1 MLTRASVVN
10 YDFVNSGTRLHDTL
24 VQDESESVAESMIL
38 YEVEGHTESI
48 DGGTPGRNKTF
59 VLAETIVDPDYD

>member
-1 MLTRASVVN
+1 VLTRASVVS
-10 YDFVNSGTRLHDTL
+10 YDFVNSGTRLHGTL
-24 VQDESESVAESMIL
+24 GQGESESVAESMIL